1 MKQDNPCFCYSIANP
16 AKAYKSGLRHYPEKG
31 RTEDSM
37 KNSMRKI
44 WIIMS
49 LCSLFLLYG
58 CGGEELSEDDLVD
71 GRETVREQGKEDV
84 EAGNFPL
91 FWENTSQGEGKFYT
105 LPELEGEVKELL
117 GDNYWPEVNLSAAEL
132 EKLTGITE
140 DMYVDFLAER
150 QMLDAH
156 IDTMI
161 IIHAKEDYV
170 GTIEQ
175 AIETYRSGLI
185 EQNKNYPQNLSKAR
199 ASRIETI
206 NDYICFVQLGA
217 DTTSLADRGNEAV
230 MAHCLEE
237 NEKALYVLEQ
247 AILQ

>member
-1 MKQDNPCFCYSIANP
+1 
-16 AKAYKSGLRHYPEKG
+16 
-31 RTEDSM
+31 M
-37 KNSMRKI
+37 KNSICKI
-44 WIIMS
+44 KGIM
-49 LCSLFLLYG
+49 LVCSLFLLCG
-58 CGGEELSEDDLVD
+58 CGKEELSEDDLVD
-71 GRETVREQGKEDV
+71 GRDAVTEQNTEEV

-91 FWENTSQGEGKFYT
+91 FWESTGGGERQFYT
-105 LPELEGEVKELL
+105 LPELEEEVKELL

-132 EKLTGITE
+132 ERLTGITQE
-140 DMYVDFLAER
+140 MYVDFLAER

-156 IDTMI
+156 IDTLI

-170 GTIEQ
+170 GTVEQ

-217 DTTSLADRGNEAV
+217 DTTFLADRGNEAV
-230 MAHCLEE
+230 MSHCLEE

>member
-1 MKQDNPCFCYSIANP
+1 MHKTMILIMVL
-16 AKAYKSGLRHYPEKG
+16 GLG
-31 RTEDSM
+31 
-37 KNSMRKI
+37 
-44 WIIMS
+44 
-49 LCSLFLLYG
+49 FLTG
-58 CGGEELSEDDLVD
+58 CGGENLSEDELVD
-71 GRETVREQGKEDV
+71 GRETVREQDVEDV

-91 FWENTSQGEGKFYT
+91 FWENTGQGERQFYT
-105 LPELEGEVKELL
+105 LVQLEGEVKELL

-150 QMLDAH
+150 QILDAH

-185 EQNKNYPQNLSKAR
+185 EQNRNYPQNLSKAR

-217 DTTSLADRGNEAV
+217 DTTALADRGNEAV

>member
-1 MKQDNPCFCYSIANP
+1 
-16 AKAYKSGLRHYPEKG
+16 
-31 RTEDSM
+31 M

-44 WIIMS
+44 MIIIMV
-49 LCSLFLLYG
+49 CSFFLING
-58 CGGEELSEDDLVD
+58 CGEDSMSEEDLVD
-71 GRETVREQGKEDV
+71 GRKMSGEQKLEEV

-91 FWENTSQGEGKFYT
+91 FWESTGQEGQQFYT
-105 LPELEGEVKELL
+105 LPELKGEVKELR

-132 EKLTGITE
+132 ERLTGITE
-140 DMYVDFLAER
+140 DMFVDFLAER
-150 QMLDAH
+150 QVLDAH
-156 IDTMI
+156 IDTLM
-161 IIHAKEDYV
+161 IIHAKEDHV
-170 GTIEQ
+170 REIEQ
-175 AIETYRSGLI
+175 AIENYRSTVI

-217 DTTSLADRGNEAV
+217 DTTLLADKGQEAV
-230 MAHCLEE
+230 MAYCLEE

>member
-1 MKQDNPCFCYSIANP
+1 MI
-16 AKAYKSGLRHYPEKG
+16 
-31 RTEDSM
+31 
-37 KNSMRKI
+37 
-44 WIIMS
+44 
-49 LCSLFLLYG
+49 CSLFLLSG
-58 CGGEELSEDDLVD
+58 CGDKSMPEEDLVD
-71 GRETVREQGKEDV
+71 RRSAGVQSIEDV

-91 FWENTSQGEGKFYT
+91 FWENAEWGERRFYT
-105 LPELEGEVKELL
+105 LLELEKEVKDLL
-117 GDNYWPEVNLSAAEL
+117 GDNYWPEVNLSKAEL

-150 QMLDAH
+150 QALDVH
-156 IDTMI
+156 IDTLI

-170 GTIEQ
+170 GTIEE
-175 AIETYRSGLI
+175 AIETYRSALI

-206 NDYICFVQLGA
+206 DDYICFVLLGA
-217 DTTSLADRGNEAV
+217 DTTPLADRGSEAV
-230 MAHCLEE
+230 MEHCLEE

>member
-1 MKQDNPCFCYSIANP
+1 
-16 AKAYKSGLRHYPEKG
+16 
-31 RTEDSM
+31 M
-37 KNSMRKI
+37 KNSMCKTR
-44 WIIMS
+44 IIM
-49 LCSLFLLYG
+49 LACSLFLLIG
-58 CGGEELSEDDLVD
+58 CGNTEELAEEDLVD
-71 GRETVREQGKEDV
+71 GRKTVGEQSMEEV

-91 FWENTSQGEGKFYT
+91 FWESAGQGERRFYT
-105 LPELEGEVKELL
+105 LPELEEEVKELL

-132 EKLTGITE
+132 ERLTGITE
-140 DMYVDFLAER
+140 NMYVDFLAER
-150 QMLDAH
+150 QILDAH

-170 GTIEQ
+170 GAIEQ

-185 EQNKNYPQNLSKAR
+185 EQNRDYPQNLSKAR

-206 NDYICFVQLGA
+206 DDYVCFVQLGA
-217 DTTSLADRGNEAV
+217 DTTALADRGNEAV

>member
-1 MKQDNPCFCYSIANP
+1 
-16 AKAYKSGLRHYPEKG
+16 
-31 RTEDSM
+31 M
-37 KNSMRKI
+37 KNSMCKMK
-44 WIIMS
+44 IIM
-49 LCSLFLLYG
+49 LVCSLFLLVG
-58 CGGEELSEDDLVD
+58 CGEEELSEEDLVD
-71 GRETVREQGKEDV
+71 GRETVREQSVEEV

-91 FWENTSQGEGKFYT
+91 FWESTSQREGEFYT
-105 LPELEGEVKELL
+105 LPELKGEVKELL

-150 QMLDAH
+150 QILDAH

-170 GTIEQ
+170 GAIEQ
-175 AIETYRSGLI
+175 AIESYRSGLI

-217 DTTSLADRGNEAV
+217 DTTALADRGNEAV

>member
-1 MKQDNPCFCYSIANP
+1 
-16 AKAYKSGLRHYPEKG
+16 
-31 RTEDSM
+31 M

-44 WIIMS
+44 MIIMIIG
-49 LCSLFLLYG
+49 SLFLLSG
-58 CGGEELSEDDLVD
+58 CGEENMSEDELVD
-71 GRETVREQGKEDV
+71 GRETVREQDVEDV

-91 FWENTSQGEGKFYT
+91 IWESTGQGERQFYT
-105 LPELEGEVKELL
+105 LVELEGEVKELL

-140 DMYVDFLAER
+140 DMYVEFLAER
-150 QMLDAH
+150 QILDAH

-170 GTIEQ
+170 GAIEQ

-217 DTTSLADRGNEAV
+217 DTTALADRGNEVV

>member
-1 MKQDNPCFCYSIANP
+1 
-16 AKAYKSGLRHYPEKG
+16 
-31 RTEDSM
+31 M
-37 KNSMRKI
+37 KNSICKMI
-44 WIIMS
+44 IIIMA
-49 LCSLFLLYG
+49 CSLFLLSG
-58 CGGEELSEDDLVD
+58 CGEESMSEEDLVD
-71 GRETVREQGKEDV
+71 GRSAVREQNVKDV

-91 FWENTSQGEGKFYT
+91 FWENAEWGERQFYT
-105 LPELEGEVKELL
+105 LSELEKEVKDLL
-117 GDNYWPEVNLSAAEL
+117 GDNYWPEVNLSKAEL

-140 DMYVDFLAER
+140 DMYVDFLAEK
-150 QMLDAH
+150 QAFDAH
-156 IDTMI
+156 IDTLI

-175 AIETYRSGLI
+175 AMETYRSALI

-206 NDYICFVQLGA
+206 DDYICFVQLGA
-217 DTTSLADRGNEAV
+217 DTTSLADKGQEAV

>member
-1 MKQDNPCFCYSIANP
+1 MYRTKIAVMI
-16 AKAYKSGLRHYPEKG
+16 L
-31 RTEDSM
+31 
-37 KNSMRKI
+37 
-44 WIIMS
+44 S
-49 LCSLFLLYG
+49 LLFLTG
-58 CGGEELSEDDLVD
+58 CGEESMSEEDLVD
-71 GRETVREQGKEDV
+71 GRNAVGGQSLEDV

-91 FWENTSQGEGKFYT
+91 FWENAEWEEQQFYT
-105 LPELEGEVKELL
+105 LPELEKEVKDLL
-117 GDNYWPEVNLSAAEL
+117 GDNYWPEVNMSEAEL

-150 QMLDAH
+150 QAFDAH
-156 IDTMI
+156 IDTLI

-170 GTIEQ
+170 GAIEQ
-175 AIETYRSGLI
+175 AIETYRSALI

-206 NDYICFVQLGA
+206 DDYICFVQLGA

>member
-1 MKQDNPCFCYSIANP
+1 
-16 AKAYKSGLRHYPEKG
+16 
-31 RTEDSM
+31 
-37 KNSMRKI
+37 
-44 WIIMS
+44 MS
-49 LCSLFLLYG
+49 CSLFLLCG
-58 CGGEELSEDDLVD
+58 CGEKNMSEEDLVD
-71 GRETVREQGKEDV
+71 RLSTAGERSVQDV

-91 FWENTSQGEGKFYT
+91 FWENAERGERQFYT
-105 LPELEGEVKELL
+105 LSELEEEVKDLL
-117 GDNYWPEVNLSAAEL
+117 GDNYWPEVNLSEAEL
-132 EKLTGITE
+132 EKLTGITK

-150 QMLDAH
+150 QALDVH
-156 IDTMI
+156 IDTLM

-175 AIETYRSGLI
+175 AMEGYRSALI

-206 NDYICFVQLGA
+206 DDYICFIQLGA
-217 DTTSLADRGNEAV
+217 DTTPLADKGPEAV

>member
-1 MKQDNPCFCYSIANP
+1 
-16 AKAYKSGLRHYPEKG
+16 
-31 RTEDSM
+31 M
-37 KNSMRKI
+37 KNSICKI
-44 WIIMS
+44 KIFMLI
-49 LCSLFLLYG
+49 CSLFLLCG
-58 CGGEELSEDDLVD
+58 CGEKKLAEEDLVD
-71 GRETVREQGKEDV
+71 GREKVGQQNMEEV

-91 FWENTSQGEGKFYT
+91 FWESTGEGERQFYT
-105 LPELEGEVKELL
+105 LPELEEEVKELL

-150 QMLDAH
+150 QILDAH
-156 IDTMI
+156 IDTLI
-161 IIHAKEDYV
+161 IIHAKDDYV
-170 GTIEQ
+170 GIIEQ

-217 DTTSLADRGNEAV
+217 DTTALADRGNEAV

>member
-1 MKQDNPCFCYSIANP
+1 
-16 AKAYKSGLRHYPEKG
+16 
-31 RTEDSM
+31 M
-37 KNSMRKI
+37 KNSICKMMS
-44 WIIMS
+44 IMMI
-49 LCSLFLLYG
+49 CSLFLLSG
-58 CGGEELSEDDLVD
+58 CGDKSMPEEDLVD
-71 GRETVREQGKEDV
+71 RRSAGVQSIEDV

-91 FWENTSQGEGKFYT
+91 FWENAEWGERRFYT
-105 LPELEGEVKELL
+105 LLELEKEVKDLL
-117 GDNYWPEVNLSAAEL
+117 GDNYWPEVNLSKTEL
-132 EKLTGITE
+132 EKMTGITE

-150 QMLDAH
+150 QALDAH
-156 IDTMI
+156 IDTLI

-170 GTIEQ
+170 GTIEE
-175 AIETYRSGLI
+175 AIETYRSALI

-206 NDYICFVQLGA
+206 DDYICFVLLGA
-217 DTTSLADRGNEAV
+217 DTTPLADRGSEAV

>member
-1 MKQDNPCFCYSIANP
+1 M
-16 AKAYKSGLRHYPEKG
+16 
-31 RTEDSM
+31 T
-37 KNSMRKI
+37 
-44 WIIMS
+44 
-49 LCSLFLLYG
+49 CSLFLLSG
-58 CGGEELSEDDLVD
+58 CGEESMSEEDLVD
-71 GRETVREQGKEDV
+71 GRSAAGEQNVKDI

-91 FWENTSQGEGKFYT
+91 FWENAAREEQGQMFYT
-105 LPELEGEVKELL
+105 LPELEKEVKNLL
-117 GDNYWPEVNLSAAEL
+117 GDNYWPEVNMSETEL

-140 DMYVDFLAER
+140 DMYVDFLAEK
-150 QMLDAH
+150 QILDAH
-156 IDTMI
+156 IDTLI

-175 AIETYRSGLI
+175 AMETYRSALI

-217 DTTSLADRGNEAV
+217 DTTSLADKGQEAV